1 MRRIKVLD
9 GYNLL
14 WLKMRPDTPQ
24 HYEHILMED
33 IQGSITNFININP
46 WTQFYDLQNRKDIP
60 MSYADHVT
68 MRNCNITCD
77 TFYDVQSKPD
87 QYVLSDFT
95 FENLQ
100 IHAAKEGYDYENAE
114 YLHKKD
120 VEVILTDTGKERE
133 EWKGEEP
140 WKYSC

>member
-1 MRRIKVLD
+1 
-9 GYNLL
+9 
-14 WLKMRPDTPQ
+14 
-24 HYEHILMED
+24 
-33 IQGSITNFININP
+33 
-46 WTQFYDLQNRKDIP
+46 

-120 VEVILTDTGKERE
+120 VEVILIDTGKERE

>member
-9 GYNLL
+9 GNNLL

-24 HYEHILMED
+24 HYEYILMED

-68 MRNCNITCD
+68 IRNCNITCD

-100 IHAAKEGYDYENAE
+100 IHAAKEGYENAE

-133 EWKGEEP
+133 EWNGEEP

>member
-1 MRRIKVLD
+1 MAFAT
-9 GYNLL
+9 
-14 WLKMRPDTPQ
+14 DTPQ

-46 WTQFYDLQNRKDIP
+46 WTQFYDLQDRRDIP

-77 TFYDVQSKPD
+77 TFFDVQSKPD
-87 QYVLSDFT
+87 QYALSDFT

-100 IHAAKEGYDYENAE
+100 IHAAKEGYDYVNAE
-114 YLHKKD
+114 YLHKKE
-120 VEVILTDTGKERE
+120 VEVILTDTGKRA
-133 EWKGEEP
+133 
-140 WKYSC
+140 